1 MNKNI
6 IYVVVGVII
15 LGVVAWFL
23 LRNNNTDTDQLSNK
37 ETTDSMTQTDTPTQ
51 TETTPPTTAEPIEG
65 NTVVMEVKDFGTI
78 KIQLN
83 TEATPKTSANFLKLV
98 QDKFYNGLTFHRIAK
113 NFVIQGGDPKGDGT
127 GGPGYTVPAEIGLKH
142 TKGAIAMARLG
153 DQVNPTKASSGSQF
167 YIALNDLPMLDGEY
181 TVFGQVIE
189 GMDVV
194 EKIGAVPIQ
203 AGPFGGEDGP
213 PQTPI
218 VITSVTIVK

>member
-6 IYVVVGVII
+6 IYVIIGVII

-23 LRNNNTDTDQLSNK
+23 LRNNNTDTEQLNSN
-37 ETTDSMTQTDTPTQ
+37 ETTDSMTQTNTPTQ
-51 TETTPPTTAEPIEG
+51 TETTPPTTAEAIEG

-83 TEATPKTSANFLKLV
+83 TEAAPKTSANFLKLV
-98 QDKFYNGLTFHRIAK
+98 NEKFYDGLTFHRIAK

-167 YIALNDLPMLDGEY
+167 YIALTDLPMLDGGY
-181 TVFGQVIE
+181 TVFGQVVE

-218 VITSVTIVK
+218 VITSVTIAK

>member
-6 IYVVVGVII
+6 AYIIISVII
-15 LGVVAWFL
+15 VAVVAWLL
-23 LRNNNTDTDQLSNK
+23 LRNNDNTEQLNSNQ
-37 ETTDSMTQTDTPTQ
+37 TTNSMNQTDTPTQ
-51 TETTPPTTAEPIEG
+51 TETTPPTATETIEG
-65 NTVVMEVKDFGTI
+65 NMVVMEVKDFGTI

-83 TEATPKTSANFLKLV
+83 TQAAPQTSANFLKLV
-98 QDKFYNGLTFHRIAK
+98 QEKFYDGLTFHRIAK

-153 DQVNPTKASSGSQF
+153 DQANPTKASSGSQF

-181 TVFGQVIE
+181 TVFGQVVE

-194 EKIGAVPIQ
+194 EKIGAVPIE

-213 PQTPI
+213 PQSPV
-218 VITSVTIVK
+218 VITSVTISK